1 LTSSLFDP
9 CTQIAQE
16 NHEALLAQDE
26 ADDTKQK
33 KERAADA
40 LLTAFETC
48 THLTP
53 LWQKVELGKAE
64 VAAV

>member
-1 LTSSLFDP
+1 LHL
-9 CTQIAQE
+9 QIAQE

-33 KERAADA
+33 KNEQPMRPLPP
-40 LLTAFETC
+40 LLQVQPI
-48 THLTP
+48 LTP
-53 LWQKVELGKAE
+53 LWKARTGKAE